1 MPPSPR
7 TPKPSSTSPLQQPVR
22 DFPLGT
28 CISRTPLGVMNGHQ
42 GLERSYFFLF
52 AKRFNNGPVP
62 HVVEDVDKD
71 IIDTAIVTKNIP
83 FACPKEQLLN
93 IMSSLALPAP
103 FAFNYHYAPEDP
115 TSFRGLAFANYRD
128 GHEAGVVR
136 AAMDGLEI
144 MGRKLRCE
152 FKKQLRPGEKEA
164 IERTKALKR
173 MRSAQLLAG
182 GSGGGGAPDF
192 GWNRREASAPG
203 GHAGGGM
210 VTGASGGG
218 GGGGAGGNAG
228 LGVSA
233 GEDGIEDYG
242 RPLAFG
248 QGTHL
253 GGGLSHVG
261 LSLSSASVVP
271 RHVVGRRWRASGRRR
286 EARMP
291 SIRATRRRSS
301 RTILLQRDL
310 RRRRRGALV
319 VATKPGTAPGHDSR
333 RCA

>member
-1 MPPSPR
+1 
-7 TPKPSSTSPLQQPVR
+7 
-22 DFPLGT
+22 
-28 CISRTPLGVMNGHQ
+28 MNGHQ
-42 GLERSYFFLF
+42 ALFGVLLSPPATTPCLERSYFFLF

-71 IIDTAIVTKNIP
+71 IIDTAIVIKNIP

-253 GGGLSHVG
+253 GGGLSH
-261 LSLSSASVVP
+261 
-271 RHVVGRRWRASGRRR
+271 
-286 EARMP
+286 P